1 MVVFRMLMW
10 FPLYGPGTAFPKE
23 ELGGTCCPGCSCDL
37 STIHGIDEFM
47 QSLGYD
53 RCIDDGSCEPCT
65 EEELLTP
72 PCSSGQRQ
80 KVICTRCQGMRS
92 HLPFCGSGYRI
103 FWSSNH
109 SSANVSGPSAG
120 LFHRSCGQEGFLK
133 PPSGSRNG
141 VFTGDSPLDAEG
153 TPETA
158 KSEKSGGTS
167 NSRHIF
173 RFGGDG
179 DEGSTEVLY
188 FLFANALVLA
198 ASAWSLRRQ
207 QQKQWEKTME
217 GLYSCIEEGIPSASA
232 GSSSKLE
239 PPWRDPK
246 GREIRS
252 PSPEPSGPDPLSIG
266 KSIESL
272 ADAVA
277 KTTNAMMGEGCA
289 QKTK

>member
-1 MVVFRMLMW
+1 MLLW
-10 FPLYGPGTAFPKE
+10 FPLGTAFPKE
-23 ELGGTCCPGCSCDL
+23 GTCCPGCSCDL
-37 STIHGIDEFM
+37 SAMNGIDEFM

-53 RCIDDGSCEPCT
+53 RCIDDGFCEPCT

-72 PCSSGQRQ
+72 SCSSGQRQ

-92 HLPFCGSGYRI
+92 HLAFCGSGYRI

-109 SSANVSGPSAG
+109 SSTNVSGPSAG
-120 LFHRSCGQEGFLK
+120 LFHRSCGL
-133 PPSGSRNG
+133 S
-141 VFTGDSPLDAEG
+141 GDSLLEEKGAA
-153 TPETA
+153 TA
-158 KSEKSGGTS
+158 SSGKSGGSGATTK
-167 NSRHIF
+167 SRHIF

-232 GSSSKLE
+232 GSSKLE
-239 PPWRDPK
+239 PPRRDPK
-246 GREIRS
+246 GIRS